1 MWAINHNAR
10 ASCFG
15 RRHFKGIT
23 PAMSRWLNSVCKIMA
38 WKYFSDQIA
47 AFWQLQEVNHY
58 QRKLFSDI
66 ISVCSGQEYS
76 QFISLILCSSLL
88 WVFYYCFLKI
98 FFFFYFILIEEK
110 YLILLR
116 YPCLCTWV
124 SSLVPETI

>member
-1 MWAINHNAR
+1 
-10 ASCFG
+10 
-15 RRHFKGIT
+15 
-23 PAMSRWLNSVCKIMA
+23 MA

-76 QFISLILCSSLL
+76 QFISLILYSALL

-98 FFFFYFILIEEK
+98 FFFLFYFDRGKISYSFEIS
-110 YLILLR
+110 LL
-116 YPCLCTWV
+116 V
-124 SSLVPETI
+124 HVG